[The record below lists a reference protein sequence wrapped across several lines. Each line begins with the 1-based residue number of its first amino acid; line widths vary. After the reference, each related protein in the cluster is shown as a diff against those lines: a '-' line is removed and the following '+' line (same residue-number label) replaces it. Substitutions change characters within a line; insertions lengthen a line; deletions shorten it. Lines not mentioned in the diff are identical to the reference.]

1 MMKIKRILIIS
12 LLFSMIISGC
22 NSKKSNADV
31 DQNDAQE
38 EEIVDTHSNDGRTVV
53 GISMPDM
60 LLERWNRDGSFLKTQ
75 FENDG
80 CEVILRFANNLI
92 DTQANDLRYMIK
104 NGADLLVITAVDGAA
119 LSGVLDEAAK
129 ANIKI
134 IAYDRLLMD
143 SDAVDYYVSFDNY
156 QVGVLQANY
165 VIDALQLNSTQKT
178 FNIEFVSGD
187 PVDNNARFFYGG
199 AMDTL
204 QPYIDAGTLQVLS
217 NQTSFYETSTSQ
229 WSTDLAQ
236 QRLQIIL
243 NSYYPK
249 GTIIDAVLCA
259 NDSTALGAARAL
271 EADYAEKNPVVITG
285 QDGDIANIYNILNGV
300 QSMTVFKAMDKE
312 SVVTADLGLAILAG
326 KKPNSD
332 LIDASNWDFDC
343 DYNTT
348 DYNNGV
354 RTVSAYLL
362 KPITITIDNIEEELF
377 DTGYY
382 SRNTSGLIYAV
393 E

>member
-1 MMKIKRILIIS
+1 MMRIKRILIIS
-12 LLFSMIISGC
+12 LLFSVIISGC
-22 NSKKSNADV
+22 SSKKSNAGAVRD
-31 DQNDAQE
+31 DSQK
-38 EEIVDTHSNDGRTVV
+38 EEIVDIHSNDGRTVV

-60 LLERWNRDGSFLKTQ
+60 LLERWNRDGSFLKSQ
-75 FENDG
+75 FEQND
-80 CEVILRFANNLI
+80 CEVILRYANNLI

-119 LSGVLDEAAK
+119 LSDVLDEAAK

-134 IAYDRLLMD
+134 IAYDRLIMD
-143 SDAVDYYVSFDNY
+143 SEAVDYYVSFDNY

-165 VIDALQLNSTQKT
+165 VIDALQLNSTKKS

-204 QPYIDAGTLQVLS
+204 RPYIEKGALNVLS
-217 NQTSFYETSTSQ
+217 NQTGFYETSTAQ

-271 EADYAEKNPVVITG
+271 EADYAETNPVVITG
-285 QDGDIANIYNILNGV
+285 QDGDIANIYNIFNGI
-300 QSMTVFKAMDKE
+300 QDMTVFKALDHE
-312 SVVTADLGLAILAG
+312 SIVTADLGLAILAG
-326 KKPNSD
+326 KKPDSD
-332 LIDASNWDFDC
+332 LIDAADWEFSC

-348 DYNNGV
+348 DYDNGV
-354 RTVSAYLL
+354 RIVSAYLL
-362 KPITITIDNIEEELF
+362 QPITITLDNIEEELF
-377 DTGYY
+377 ETGYY
-382 SRNTSGLIYAV
+382 SRNSAGLIYASK
-393 E
+393 